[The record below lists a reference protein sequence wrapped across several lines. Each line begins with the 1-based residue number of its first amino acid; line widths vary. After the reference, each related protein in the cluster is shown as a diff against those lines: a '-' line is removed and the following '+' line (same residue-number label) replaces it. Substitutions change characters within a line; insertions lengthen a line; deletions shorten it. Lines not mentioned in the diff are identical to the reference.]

1 MKKRKKR
8 KSVKKKHAKP
18 EAKGF
23 LIVFVVLVG
32 LLVLISSSRQDANPR
47 TSEEK
52 LLEILK
58 QNDEVAGYM
67 EKNPDYQI
75 LNISILS
82 ADEIREKQN
91 GTQFRELYENLTLE
105 DNRYVKV
112 DLMDKSGHGLMT
124 IIDLNKGEVVK
135 VFGIILIK

>member
-1 MKKRKKR
+1 IK
-8 KSVKKKHAKP
+8 
-18 EAKGF
+18 
-23 LIVFVVLVG
+23 
-32 LLVLISSSRQDANPR
+32 Q
-47 TSEEK
+47 
-52 LLEILK
+52 ILK
-58 QNDEVAGYM
+58 QNNEVLGYM
-67 EKNPDYQI
+67 EKNPDYQV
-75 LNISILS
+75 LNTSILS

-112 DLMDKSGHGLMT
+112 DLMGESGHGLMT